1 MREESHWNSE
11 REALLREIAALK
23 LRIEALER
31 EKSSSSSSIPDAISN
46 LASILQA
53 LKGSEP
59 ESGSGLGRI
68 AEGGSG
74 ARPMLL
80 EEGEVKEM
88 VLEEIRVSERGEK
101 VKEEKKKAALR
112 KGSEGDDVRAMQVC
126 VLGN

>member
-1 MREESHWNSE
+1 MREESRWNSE

-59 ESGSGLGRI
+59 ESGSGSGRI

-88 VLEEIRVSERGEK
+88 VLEEIRISKRGEK
-101 VKEEKKKAALR
+101 LKEEKKKAALR

>member
-1 MREESHWNSE
+1 
-11 REALLREIAALK
+11 
-23 LRIEALER
+23 
-31 EKSSSSSSIPDAISN
+31 
-46 LASILQA
+46 
-53 LKGSEP
+53 
-59 ESGSGLGRI
+59 
-68 AEGGSG
+68 
-74 ARPMLL
+74 MLL